1 MTHKTISDWSWGRG
15 SDPVDE
21 DIPDW
26 CINALLW
33 IIGLAATAGAIYL
46 LVKAP
51 KPKIQKDVK
60 PKTENVI
67 QMQEIIN
74 NDTAYIIIYRNTYV
88 R

>member
-1 MTHKTISDWSWGRG
+1 MVSEWKWGRG
-15 SDPVDE
+15 TDPVDE

-26 CINALLW
+26 VISATLW
-33 IIGLAATAGAIYL
+33 TIGLAATAGAIYL

-60 PKTENVI
+60 PKTENII
-67 QMQEIIN
+67 QRQEIIS
-74 NDTAYIIIYRNTYV
+74 NDTAYIIIYSNTYT